1 MEEDNVAEY
10 IIKRLLQGI
19 LIVLA
24 VSVILF
30 AIMQMMPG
38 DPIMLICGD
47 RVSEEVQL
55 KVRQEW
61 GLDQPVYVQY
71 WRWLSHALQGDFGQS
86 IITGQDTVQLIM
98 TRLPYTL
105 LLSGLALLLQYIIG
119 VPIGLLA
126 AYKRNS
132 IFDRAVVWIST
143 ILWSIPGY
151 WLSVLLVLC
160 FSVSLSLLPVSG
172 FSGPQSLILPL
183 CAIVLPGLASVIRMA
198 RADALEVLQEKMVV
212 TAYAKG
218 LNNRKVLIRHVLRNA
233 MIPTTIMFFLSLPW
247 VVGGAVVIEKIFA
260 WPGMGQL
267 LWSSISKQDYPVVQ
281 GIVIIIALL
290 TVVSNTIGDLLTGW
304 LDPRIRNELRGPA
317 A

>member
-1 MEEDNVAEY
+1 MAEY
-10 IIKRLLQGI
+10 IVKRLAQG
-19 LIVLA
+19 LLVVLA

-38 DPIMLICGD
+38 DPILLICGD
-47 RVSEEVQL
+47 RVSPEIKL
-55 KVRQEW
+55 RVRQEW
-61 GLDQPVYVQY
+61 GLDKPIYVQY
-71 WRWLSHALQGDFGQS
+71 WRWLSHAVRGDFGQS
-86 IITGQDTVQLIM
+86 ITTGQPVVNVIM

-105 LLSGLALLLQYIIG
+105 LLSGLALILQYIIG
-119 VPIGLLA
+119 VPVGLLS
-126 AYKRNS
+126 AYKHNS
-132 IFDRAVVWIST
+132 AFDRIVVWIST
-143 ILWSIPGY
+143 ILWSIPGF

-160 FSVSLSLLPVSG
+160 FSVTLNLLPVSG
-172 FSGPQSLILPL
+172 FSGAASLVLPL
-183 CAIVLPGLASVIRMA
+183 AAIVLPGLASVIRVS

-218 LNNRKVLIRHVLRNA
+218 LSNRRVLIGHVLRNA

-247 VVGGAVVIEKIFA
+247 IVGGAVVIEKIFA

-290 TVVSNTIGDLLTGW
+290 TVISNTIGDLLTGW

>member
-1 MEEDNVAEY
+1 MAEY
-10 IIKRLLQGI
+10 IIKRLLQGV
-19 LIVLA
+19 LVVLA
-24 VSVILF
+24 VSIILF
-30 AIMQMMPG
+30 GIMQMMPG
-38 DPIMLICGD
+38 DPILLICGD
-47 RVSEEVQL
+47 RVSPEIQL
-55 KVRQEW
+55 RVRQEW

-71 WRWLSHALQGDFGQS
+71 WRWLSHALQGDLGQS
-86 IITGQDTVQLIM
+86 ITTGQDAMALIM

-105 LLSGLALLLQYIIG
+105 LLSGLALVLQYIIG

-132 IFDRAVVWIST
+132 FFDRAVVWVST
-143 ILWSIPGY
+143 ILWSVPSY

-160 FSVSLSLLPVSG
+160 FSVTLGLLPVSG
-172 FSGPQSLILPL
+172 FSGAASLVLPL
-183 CAIVLPGLASVIRMA
+183 AAIVLPGLASVIRMA

-218 LNNRKVLIRHVLRNA
+218 LNNRKVLIAHVLRNA

-267 LWSSISKQDYPVVQ
+267 LWKSISKQDYPVVQ

-290 TVVSNTIGDLLTGW
+290 TVISNTIGDLLTGW

>member
-1 MEEDNVAEY
+1 
-10 IIKRLLQGI
+10 
-19 LIVLA
+19 
-24 VSVILF
+24 
-30 AIMQMMPG
+30 
-38 DPIMLICGD
+38 
-47 RVSEEVQL
+47 
-55 KVRQEW
+55 
-61 GLDQPVYVQY
+61 
-71 WRWLSHALQGDFGQS
+71 
-86 IITGQDTVQLIM
+86 
-98 TRLPYTL
+98 
-105 LLSGLALLLQYIIG
+105 
-119 VPIGLLA
+119 
-126 AYKRNS
+126 
-132 IFDRAVVWIST
+132 
-143 ILWSIPGY
+143 
-151 WLSVLLVLC
+151 
-160 FSVSLSLLPVSG
+160 
-172 FSGPQSLILPL
+172 
-183 CAIVLPGLASVIRMA
+183 
-198 RADALEVLQEKMVV
+198 MVV

>member
-86 IITGQDTVQLIM
+86 IITGQDTIQLIM

-160 FSVSLSLLPVSG
+160 FSVSLSLLRYPAFPVRNPS
-172 FSGPQSLILPL
+172 SCR
-183 CAIVLPGLASVIRMA
+183 CAPSCFP
-198 RADALEVLQEKMVV
+198 DWPPSSE
-212 TAYAKG
+212 
-218 LNNRKVLIRHVLRNA
+218 
-233 MIPTTIMFFLSLPW
+233 
-247 VVGGAVVIEKIFA
+247 
-260 WPGMGQL
+260 WPGPMHSKCFRRK
-267 LWSSISKQDYPVVQ
+267 WSSRPM
-281 GIVIIIALL
+281 
-290 TVVSNTIGDLLTGW
+290 
-304 LDPRIRNELRGPA
+304 PRA
-317 A
+317 

>member
-1 MEEDNVAEY
+1 MAEY
-10 IIKRLLQGI
+10 IIKRLVQGI
-19 LIVLA
+19 LVVLA

-30 AIMQMMPG
+30 GIMQMMPG

-47 RVSEEVQL
+47 RVSEETQL
-55 KVRQEW
+55 RVRQEW

-71 WRWLSHALQGDFGQS
+71 WRWLSLALRGDLGQS
-86 IITGQDTVQLIM
+86 ITTGQDTMALIM

-105 LLSGLALLLQYIIG
+105 MLSGLALVLQYIIG

-126 AYKRNS
+126 AYKRGS
-132 IFDRAVVWIST
+132 FLDRAVVWVST
-143 ILWSIPGY
+143 ILWSIPSF

-172 FSGPQSLILPL
+172 YSGPASLILPL
-183 CAIVLPGLASVIRMA
+183 AAIVLPGLASVIRMA

-218 LNNRKVLIRHVLRNA
+218 LNNRKVLIGHVLRNA

-247 VVGGAVVIEKIFA
+247 VVGGAVVVEKIFA

-267 LWSSISKQDYPVVQ
+267 LWKSISKQDYPVVQ

>member
-1 MEEDNVAEY
+1 MAEY
-10 IIKRLLQGI
+10 IVKRLAQG
-19 LIVLA
+19 LLVVLA
-24 VSVILF
+24 ASILLF
-30 AIMQMMPG
+30 GIMQMMPG
-38 DPIMLICGD
+38 DPILMICGD
-47 RVSEEVQL
+47 RVSAEIKE
-55 KVRQEW
+55 KVRAEW
-61 GLDQPVYVQY
+61 GLDKPVYVQY
-71 WRWLSHALQGDFGQS
+71 WRWLIHAVQGDLGQS
-86 IITGQDTVQLIM
+86 ITTGQPVLHLIS

-105 LLSGLALLLQYIIG
+105 LLSGMALMLQYLIG

-126 AYKRNS
+126 AYKRNTF
-132 IFDRAVVWIST
+132 FDRAVVWVST
-143 ILWSIPGY
+143 VLWSIPSF
-151 WLSVLLVLC
+151 WLGVILTLIFAVTLK
-160 FSVSLSLLPVSG
+160 VLPVSG
-172 FSGPQSLILPL
+172 FSGANSLILPL
-183 CAIVLPGLASVIRMA
+183 VSIVLPGLASVIRMA
-198 RADALEVLQEKMVV
+198 RADAMDVLQEKMVV

-218 LNNRKVLIRHVLRNA
+218 LNNRRVLIGHVLRNA

-290 TVVSNTIGDLLTGW
+290 TVISNTIGDLLTGW

>member
-1 MEEDNVAEY
+1 MAEY
-10 IIKRLLQGI
+10 IVKRLAQGI
-19 LIVLA
+19 LVVLA
-24 VSVILF
+24 VSILLF

-47 RVSEEVQL
+47 RVSAEIKE
-55 KVRQEW
+55 KVRAEW
-61 GLDQPVYVQY
+61 GLDKPIYVQY
-71 WRWLSHALQGDFGQS
+71 WRWLIHAVQGDFGQS
-86 IITGQDTVQLIM
+86 ITTGQPVMHLIM
-98 TRLPYTL
+98 TRLPFTL
-105 LLSGLALLLQYIIG
+105 LLSGMALILQYLIG
-119 VPIGLLA
+119 VPVGLLA
-126 AYKRNS
+126 AYKRNTF
-132 IFDRAVVWIST
+132 FDRAVVWVST
-143 ILWSIPGY
+143 ILWSIPSY
-151 WLSVLLVLC
+151 WLGVILTLIFAVTLKA
-160 FSVSLSLLPVSG
+160 LPVSG
-172 FSGPQSLILPL
+172 FSGAASLILPL
-183 CAIVLPGLASVIRMA
+183 CSIVLPGLASVIRMA
-198 RADALEVLQEKMVV
+198 RADALDVLQEKMVV

-218 LNNRKVLIRHVLRNA
+218 LNNRRVLIGHVLRNA

-290 TVVSNTIGDLLTGW
+290 TVISNTIGDLLTGW